1 MTVKEFYEWA
11 VANDAADYTIEIP
24 AFGERYWTTNLE
36 LEDGSL
42 NPSLS
47 MITLGY

>member
-11 VANDAADYTIEIP
+11 VANDAADYTIAIP
-24 AFGERYWTTNLE
+24 VFGEIYWPTNLE

-42 NPSLS
+42 NHSLS
-47 MITLGY
+47 IITL